1 MLARARQIQRR
12 WDRLLGEGALAAQ
25 PSPEATAG
33 LRSTILESWRR
44 AVATRLEPI
53 HVLPSIE
60 EDPSETLERWLEHPL
75 GLLRHVLAEPLQ
87 RLAEE
92 IDSLVQATDASSR
105 NLYCGGAE

>member
-1 MLARARQIQRR
+1 MPSWRAVEAGTDLLARARQIQRR
-12 WDRLLGEGALAAQ
+12 RDRVLGDGALAAQ

-60 EDPSETLERWLEHPL
+60 EDPSETPERWLEHPL
-75 GLLRHVLAEPLQ
+75 AG
-87 RLAEE
+87 E
-92 IDSLVQATDASSR
+92 IDCLVQVTDTSGVT
-105 NLYCGGAE
+105 LYSGGAE